1 MVYMLH
7 GMMSEKPRGDV
18 ELWSNVM
25 GDMIGDVGHMTGQ
38 VLGIGHVMEKVGAIC
53 NKTSISSNSL
63 P

>member
-1 MVYMLH
+1 V
-7 GMMSEKPRGDV
+7 
-18 ELWSNVM
+18 
-25 GDMIGDVGHMTGQ
+25 IGDVGHMTGQ